1 MITYTKATKEVVNTV
16 AADIKVLVEDSIDG
30 LATTQVMPII
40 LSIFISLFIP
50 MILYLTFKATMSMLT
65 YVNFKKTLNIDLA
78 YNYFS

>member
-1 MITYTKATKEVVNTV
+1 MAYVTDYFVNMITYTKATKEVVNTV

-65 YVNFKKTLNIDLA
+65 
-78 YNYFS
+78 

>member
-16 AADIKVLVEDSIDG
+16 AADIKALVDDSIDG

-65 YVNFKKTLNIDLA
+65 
-78 YNYFS
+78 

>member
-1 MITYTKATKEVVNTV
+1 MAYVTDYFVNMITYTKATKEVVNTV
-16 AADIKVLVEDSIDG
+16 AADIKVLVEDSIGG

-65 YVNFKKTLNIDLA
+65 
-78 YNYFS
+78 